1 MACNIKPLVS
11 QIRKAGRVR
20 AVDAVWRFRLNR
32 GSVCHHVARL
42 DTRSLPGRSSARIV
56 IVETEETDREMG
68 IEGIGAIGFMGTL
81 LLVIVGLLNFSVF
94 RKLLRI
100 AKDQID
106 TAVRQLESA
115 QKQPHLY
122 LIQRAVTETSN
133 HLLLFVQH
141 PKLRPYFYSAA
152 EWKPGDEVP
161 LDEVR
166 AMAELILNNFASAL
180 MHSAAFPEYP
190 VRGVDRIIMS
200 HLRRSPALRE
210 FLLDN
215 FERFTFTGLTLLCLK
230 NDTREQVEAD
240 LQRLIAAT
248 DVDARETERRRELLQ
263 LYRNSEVREPIE
275 FTSYSMKR
283 RR

>member
-1 MACNIKPLVS
+1 
-11 QIRKAGRVR
+11 
-20 AVDAVWRFRLNR
+20 
-32 GSVCHHVARL
+32 
-42 DTRSLPGRSSARIV
+42 
-56 IVETEETDREMG
+56 MG
-68 IEGIGAIGFMGTL
+68 IETLIGMLGFGGTL
-81 LLVIVGLLNFSVF
+81 LLVLVGLLNFSIF
-94 RKLLRI
+94 RKQLRL

-106 TAVRQLESA
+106 TAVRQLEIA
-115 QKQPHLY
+115 QKQPDLY
-122 LIQRAVTETSN
+122 LIQRSVTETTD
-133 HLLLFVQH
+133 HLRLFVEH
-141 PKLRPYFYSAA
+141 PNLRPYFYSEA

-190 VRGVDRIIMS
+190 VRGVDRIIIS
-200 HLRRSPALRE
+200 HLHRSPALRE